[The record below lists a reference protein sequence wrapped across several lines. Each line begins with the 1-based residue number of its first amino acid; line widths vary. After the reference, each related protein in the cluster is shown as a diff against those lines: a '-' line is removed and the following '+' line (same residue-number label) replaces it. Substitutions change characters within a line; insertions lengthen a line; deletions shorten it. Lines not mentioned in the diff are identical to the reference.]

1 MSEEKK
7 WKEVYLHPGDQQT
20 WGLYKAVI
28 QKMDAENK
36 IEMKVSA
43 VNRKLS
49 EIRKQEV
56 RETYEFILRQQ
67 DDNKDIQM
75 VTVLKEC

>member
-1 MSEEKK
+1 MSNNK
-7 WKEVYLHPGDQQT
+7 WREITLHPEDQQM
-20 WGLYKAVI
+20 WGLFKAVI
-28 QKMDAENK
+28 QKMDIENK

-49 EIRKQEV
+49 ELRKQEV
-56 RETYEFILRQQ
+56 RETFEFILRPQ

-75 VTVLKEC
+75 VTILKEI